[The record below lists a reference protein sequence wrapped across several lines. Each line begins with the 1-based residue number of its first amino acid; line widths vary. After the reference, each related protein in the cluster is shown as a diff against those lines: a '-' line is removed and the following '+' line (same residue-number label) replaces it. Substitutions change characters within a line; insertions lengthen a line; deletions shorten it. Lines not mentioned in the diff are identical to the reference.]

1 MARVIKLHF
10 SGTQPFLVQP
20 GAYPGLMLGPSE
32 PVYVVS
38 QVPEVITDSDFLEII
53 RLWVQNGGGFPGGCP
68 VTWDQ
73 IVEELKIFGWEVTF
87 GT

>member
-1 MARVIKLHF
+1 MEINRF
-10 SGTQPFLVQP
+10 WFN
-20 GAYPGLMLGPSE
+20 PGLILGPSE

-68 VTWDQ
+68 VSWEQ
-73 IVEELKIFGWEVTF
+73 IATELKRFG
-87 GT
+87 